1 MGGPARQGPCPWLS
15 VGVGTRQ
22 EDGLGKPQAR
32 APPPP
37 PLWRRVVCWSQ
48 GASTRQHNK
57 ILMSGTIG
65 AFRLCDTMPLS
76 LRKLSAIRHRKAYG

>member
-37 PLWRRVVCWSQ
+37 PPSISDSVSGSRGMCHVGCVQFPIAYCTLTRRPEKSHCPRFMAECC
-48 GASTRQHNK
+48 GAVLQ
-57 ILMSGTIG
+57 
-65 AFRLCDTMPLS
+65 
-76 LRKLSAIRHRKAYG
+76 